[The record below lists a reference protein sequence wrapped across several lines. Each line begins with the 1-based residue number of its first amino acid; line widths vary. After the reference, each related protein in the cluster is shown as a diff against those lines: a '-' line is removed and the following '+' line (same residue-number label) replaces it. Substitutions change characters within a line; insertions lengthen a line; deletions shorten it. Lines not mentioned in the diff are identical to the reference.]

1 MLWYNNPD
9 SVEAIRNGRME
20 QRTTVRMPRVRLV
33 RHHGDITAVSG

>member
-20 QRTTVRMPRVRLV
+20 QSTTVRPPRLRFI
-33 RHHGDITAVSG
+33 RRNGDITTVSD